1 MKRKTFALT
10 LALLLLAALLG
21 GCAASGTDSSSQT
34 TNDSVSWTGEAVTE
48 PSVPD
53 MAPEENGTAAETT
66 GEGAGLDASAAET
79 ERKII
84 QNADFSLETLNYDQT
99 VADIETLVEMSGGYI
114 ESSQTTGSGA
124 TGDYYRARWAS
135 FTVRV
140 PAEGLQDFGD
150 ALSECGSVTS
160 SYYYTEE
167 VTDYYY
173 DTEAHLRSLELQ
185 EERLLEI
192 LSKAEQLSEVIELEN
207 SLANVRYQIE
217 SLQGTLRRLD
227 SQVALS
233 TVNISVQEVY
243 EYSPEQGVPKGLGE
257 RIANEFSRSMAS
269 MRRTAENI
277 IVFVAG
283 NIVGLV
289 LLAAVVAGVIVL
301 IRRRL
306 RKKRA
311 QQPQETTETDKKE

>member
-1 MKRKTFALT
+1 MA
-10 LALLLLAALLG
+10 
-21 GCAASGTDSSSQT
+21 
-34 TNDSVSWTGEAVTE
+34 TE
-48 PSVPD
+48 IKMCIRD
-53 MAPEENGTAAETT
+53 
-66 GEGAGLDASAAET
+66 
-79 ERKII
+79 R
-84 QNADFSLETLNYDQT
+84 
-99 VADIETLVEMSGGYI
+99 
-114 ESSQTTGSGA
+114 
-124 TGDYYRARWAS
+124 
-135 FTVRV
+135 
-140 PAEGLQDFGD
+140 
-150 ALSECGSVTS
+150 
-160 SYYYTEE
+160 
-167 VTDYYY
+167 
-173 DTEAHLRSLELQ
+173 
-185 EERLLEI
+185 
-192 LSKAEQLSEVIELEN
+192 VIELEN

-301 IRRRL
+301 IRRRR